1 MTEKIIAIV
10 PAAGVG
16 ARANADMAGG
26 RVGGIC
32 DDDGCRIAAPGSGA
46 AASSET
52 LPKQYRPLR
61 GEPMLR
67 WAVRALLADERVG
80 QVRVVV
86 APGDALAEGALAGLP
101 RTVIRPC
108 GGPTRAA
115 TVLAALEDLAP
126 EPGTWVLVHDAARPG
141 LPPDDLRTL
150 IDACL
155 AHGAGGLL
163 ARRVADTV
171 KQQDVSAQVGGPTPA
186 RDPVPSGGGVPGLLE
201 TQDVGVAPSGR
212 IRCDVAARTL
222 SREGLWLAQTPQM
235 FPAVALLAALRRAA
249 GDDGIT
255 DEASAME
262 RAGCSPL
269 LVPGSL
275 RNFKVTWPEDF
286 ALMEKW
292 LGS

>member
-26 RVGGIC
+26 RVGGAC
-32 DDDGCRIAAPGSGA
+32 DDEGCRIAAPGSGA
-46 AASSET
+46 AASRET

-126 EPGTWVLVHDAARPG
+126 ETGTWVLVHDAARPG
-141 LPPDDLRTL
+141 LPPDDLRAL

-171 KQQDVSAQVGGPTPA
+171 KQQ
-186 RDPVPSGGGVPGLLE
+186 GVPAPGS
-201 TQDVGVAPSGR
+201 DAVPRSPSAASGSGVAPSGR
-212 IRCDVAARTL
+212 EHGDVRVAARTL

-292 LGS
+292 LGL